1 MLAVVASRNKVL
13 AGVTGRLALTGV
25 PGRKRCWQE
34 GRAAG
39 RWQERPGRRQTG
51 RCWQEGWAAGR
62 QAGAGRQVLAGGPG
76 RKQARVAGRK
86 GVAGRLQETL
96 GVQEATSSKSKGKGL
111 SKYLALKR
119 AL

>member
-39 RWQERPGRRQTG
+39 RWQERPGRRKTGRKAGLQANRQVLAGRLGRRQTG
-51 RCWQEGWAAGR
+51 RCWQEGRAASRHALLAGKASQEGCRKLWECRKR
-62 QAGAGRQVLAGGPG
+62 QAVNQR
-76 RKQARVAGRK
+76 
-86 GVAGRLQETL
+86 
-96 GVQEATSSKSKGKGL
+96 GKVFR
-111 SKYLALKR
+111 ST
-119 AL
+119 

>member
-1 MLAVVASRNKVL
+1 MLAVVASKNKVL

-62 QAGAGRQVLAGGPG
+62 QAGAGRRAGPQAGTRCWQERRR
-76 RKQARVAGRK
+76 RKAAGNS
-86 GVAGRLQETL
+86 GSAGSDKQ
-96 GVQEATSSKSKGKGL
+96 
-111 SKYLALKR
+111 
-119 AL
+119 